1 METTKKAKSKLSDD
15 DVRRI
20 VKAEIAQSKWD
31 EYIWSVLTK
40 SDFDTRIRNIIT
52 DKLPG
57 SVNKEVRDY
66 LRDNLKEKVQSHLLD
81 MLPRLVETEV
91 LKRLRQDSGL
101 SQTLQQ
107 YTQAINNDLSA
118 MRQTF
123 ANELA
128 TRLSE
133 IHSLRDGELTLYR
146 QQAQAISQ
154 EIVNSL
160 VGSNGAVLTGFKNE
174 LARSLDQ
181 RFTDLKTNAEQRLY
195 ALEVRNASLETSLSN
210 QTWINVILGVGL
222 VGVGVLLALPHLH

>member
-107 YTQAINNDLSA
+107 YTQAINSDLSA
-118 MRQTF
+118 MRQSF

-128 TRLSE
+128 TRLAE

-181 RFTDLKTNAEQRLY
+181 RFTDLRTNAEQRLS